1 MTKVSC
7 LKNWFVAVTHL
18 ASLWLWGGVI
28 LAQEGPQSDSSKKLP
43 RAYVGAPPLIPHD
56 VEARKGIC
64 LACHGTGEGGAPLAP
79 HPTRSH
85 FCLQCHVG
93 QDLTV
98 EPFVKELPP
107 RE

>member
-1 MTKVSC
+1 MAHTSW
-7 LKNWFVAVTHL
+7 LKNKWCIAAALLVGP
-18 ASLWLWGGVI
+18 WLWGGVI
-28 LAQEGPQSDSSKKLP
+28 GAQEETHSDSSKKLP
-43 RAYVGAPPLIPHD
+43 RAYDGAPPLIPHD

-79 HPTRSH
+79 HPTRTH

-98 EPFVKELPP
+98 GPFVKEAA